1 MAGVKRKK
9 DLALIKYLADY
20 RFGKIGGSSNCTV
33 QKYEDKSKDAI
44 FYLPFG
50 RASVVITVHFVRD
63 LSQTINYDFDEVFK
77 RYGNNQGN
85 IEEFIERFIA
95 FLDAP
100 RYKKHVVNLSSG
112 VSLSLDETVIPVG
125 DGKTDAIMAI
135 VRTLEALREF
145 IAQKDIELQMTSDA
159 LLQEWY
165 DDFEWHDAMACMWK
179 AAGLGI
185 VGLLGLILTVSASP
199 VFLVV
204 LLPALAGA
212 GYFGWNSYKKQKEYR
227 KKHPV
232 KK

>member
-9 DLALIKYLADY
+9 DFALIKYLADY

-63 LSQTINYDFDEVFK
+63 LSQTVNYDFDEVCK
-77 RYGNNQGN
+77 RYGNKGS
-85 IEEFIERFIA
+85 IEEFIDNFIS
-95 FLDAP
+95 FLNAP
-100 RYKKHVVNLSSG
+100 RFKKNVVNLSGGS
-112 VSLSLDETVIPVG
+112 SFSLDETVTPMG
-125 DGKTDAIMAI
+125 DGKSDAITAI
-135 VRTLEALREF
+135 VQTLVALRQF
-145 IAQKDIELQMTSDA
+145 IEQKDIEIQMTSDA

-165 DDFEWHDAMACMWK
+165 DDYEWHDAMACMWK